1 MSMILKNDEFNG
13 RVIFNAVKLPSR
25 VTKSFGGK
33 NCPIFPKVAQKV
45 SELKKCQN
53 IYPKA
58 QIESPNI
65 KPLLKP

>member
-1 MSMILKNDEFNG
+1 MILKNDEFNG

-45 SELKKCQN
+45 SELKKM
-53 IYPKA
+53 PKYLP
-58 QIESPNI
+58 QSLN
-65 KPLLKP
+65 